1 MYICKNQLNIQN
13 KNTMDPITIALA
25 FINGW
30 KIGGFIGELFSTR
43 HARDIELAS
52 EQVGSFEQNHN
63 PVLLKK
69 AIEYLERVDE
79 SDKKYAQC
87 YAFNGIAYCYYTLS
101 ALSLENKK
109 FDEAL
114 AYLSMG
120 ENYPG
125 KILQVEV
132 TLLTRKSS
140 EIEKLQSEVPET
152 IERFRNLKQEILV
165 KKQEEERR
173 RKEEERR
180 RKLSSPSSEISWKTV
195 AVCVAATT
203 VIAVIAL
210 LVAYFIF

>member
-1 MYICKNQLNIQN
+1 
-13 KNTMDPITIALA
+13 MDPITIALA

-52 EQVGSFEQNHN
+52 EQVDSFEQNHN

-132 TLLTRKSS
+132 TLLTRKGS
-140 EIEKLQSEVPET
+140 EIDKLQSEVPET
-152 IERFRNLKQEILV
+152 IDRFRNLKQEILV
-165 KKQEEERR
+165 KKQ
-173 RKEEERR
+173 EEERR